1 MTEKDK
7 AKTKEEAAQT
17 VWESWVTD
25 STNEQED
32 VQNPDDEN
40 CTGYE
45 D

>member
-7 AKTKEEAAQT
+7 AKTKEEIAQT

-25 STNEQED
+25 STNEPED